1 VPEAEVLEVRA
12 ETKDGVTNRPPNA
25 LDPRLCLHCQARAA
39 RRFYCSGAC
48 RQAAY
53 RTRPAHIACLAAKES
68 FREWRRSRWLAAKVR
83 DKSLGFDARFAGPER
98 KGIPKIGEFGRW
110 GEYQPDIAEVASE
123 LIDDERKQVHLAQ
136 VLDEIEKRNRYAS
149 VEARIKAAAKNSK
162 QEQSCNK
169 I

>member
-1 VPEAEVLEVRA
+1 VAEAEVLEVRA

-25 LDPRLCLHCQARAA
+25 LNPLLCLHCQARPA

-53 RTRPAHIACLAAKES
+53 RNSRSHRANLDAQIA
-68 FREWRRSRWLAAKVR
+68 FRTWRRNRWNKEKVR

-98 KGIPKIGEFGRW
+98 KGIPKIGQFGRW
-110 GEYQPDIAEVASE
+110 GDYQPDIAEVVSE
-123 LIDDERKQVHLAQ
+123 LIDEERKQVRLAE
-136 VLDEIEKRNRYAS
+136 VLDEIEKRNRYAT
-149 VEARIKAAAKNSK
+149 VEARIKATAKNSK